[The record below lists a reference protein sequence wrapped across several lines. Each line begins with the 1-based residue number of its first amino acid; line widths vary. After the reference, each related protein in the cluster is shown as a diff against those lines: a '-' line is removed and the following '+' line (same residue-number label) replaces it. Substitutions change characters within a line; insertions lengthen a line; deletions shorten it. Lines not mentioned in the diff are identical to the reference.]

1 MRHQTF
7 AMLAVG
13 GTLLLVLA
21 PVGPAAAQ
29 VACGDTITEDTV
41 LDEDLDCRGA
51 GTNPALTVMGPAT
64 LDLNGHLLTCSSGS
78 FIGEGVRLEGARA
91 RLVDGS
97 VTGCR
102 GNSGI
107 GFAVVLA
114 GDGNHTLRDLTLTG
128 NSFGVDVRGTDNT
141 GNRIERNSI
150 EPSMNV
156 GLSTGIQVSGLDTRV
171 SGNHVDRAVRGIDL
185 VSGSSSTTVIDNV
198 VTGST
203 EGIHV
208 NSSANTIQ
216 HNELSGNNT
225 GIRLIGVIPAA
236 PGGAL
241 SNVIAGNQATGNG
254 TDLIDENPGCDDNDW
269 HGNIFDTADPEDCI
283 D

>member
-7 AMLAVG
+7 AMLAAG

-21 PVGPAAAQ
+21 PVGPAAGQ

-41 LDEDLDCRGA
+41 LDADLDCSGA

-64 LDLNGHLLTCSSGS
+64 LDLNGHVLTCSSGS
-78 FIGEGVRLEGARA
+78 FIGGVRLEGARA

-102 GNSGI
+102 GDSGI
-107 GFAVVLA
+107 SFAVVLA
-114 GDGNHTLRDLTLTG
+114 GDGSHTLRDLTLTG
-128 NSFGVDVRGTDNT
+128 NSFGVDVRGTRNT

-156 GLSTGIQVSGLDTRV
+156 RLSTGIQVSGLDTRV
-171 SGNHVDRAVRGIDL
+171 IGNHVDRAVRGIDL
-185 VSGSSSTTVIDNV
+185 VSGSSSTTVIANV
-198 VTGST
+198 VTGAG

-208 NSSANTIQ
+208 NSSENTIR
-216 HNELSGNNT
+216 HNQLSGNNT
-225 GIRLIGVIPAA
+225 GIHLLS
-236 PGGAL
+236 GAQ
-241 SNVIAGNQATGNG
+241 SNAITGNQATGNG
-254 TDLIDENPGCDDNDW
+254 TDLIDENSGCTNNDW